1 MTEHEMVGWH
11 DFEPT
16 PGDCRGQRSLACYSL
31 WGGRAGYDLAIKQ
44 QSGRNLEKIN
54 LIFNIINKSL
64 KQKNFLKFIKWKI
77 YQKNKSALSQKSLT
91 DGKSERLTQRGN

>member
-16 PGDCRGQRSLACYSL
+16 LGDCRGQRSLACYSL

-44 QSGRNLEKIN
+44 QSGRNLEK
-54 LIFNIINKSL
+54 NKPH
-64 KQKNFLKFIKWKI
+64 I
-77 YQKNKSALSQKSLT
+77 
-91 DGKSERLTQRGN
+91 